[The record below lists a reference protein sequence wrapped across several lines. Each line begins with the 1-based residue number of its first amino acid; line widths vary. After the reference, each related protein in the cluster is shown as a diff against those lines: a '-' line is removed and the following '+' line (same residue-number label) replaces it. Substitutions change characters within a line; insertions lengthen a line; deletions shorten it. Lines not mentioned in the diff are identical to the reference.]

1 MEVVGYFDAVT
12 VRPGDRTRLAVA
24 ADAGTVDVSLVRLG
38 TDAAIAGTVVDSRLA
53 GRYAVHPQ
61 ELAGGS
67 SVVVPDAPHLR
78 VGELLSVSFWVL
90 PTRLAAGAQVLMAKR
105 DATGASWTVSTTP
118 QRHVRLEVVGP
129 DGHRGTAVS
138 ARPLDDWTWY
148 LVGAGYD
155 IGDRALSLAVHR
167 RADAV
172 HGSVVDDVPTTSW
185 AEGRVPDP
193 GTDLPLVI
201 AASAVADG
209 ADGPGPRTTQHFNG
223 KIARPRLYRALLT
236 PAELLADQGLESRHE
251 AIIAAWDFA
260 RDVDSR
266 RVVDTSPHRA
276 HARTVQMPGR
286 AVAGPGWDDTVTG
299 LHDAPDRYDAIH
311 FHDDD
316 LDDAGWEATAE
327 WDVDE
332 DLPSGIYG
340 ARIVGARGEDTVP
353 IVVRPPQGQATAPVL
368 FVAPLFSWLA
378 YGNFRGFQQL
388 EPNASDAGR
397 YIVDHRL
404 NSLYDRHADGSGVT
418 YTSWLR
424 PIVDLRPGHVMRR
437 GTFSGGPTWG
447 PPYGELPHQLSA
459 DLDVL
464 RWLHHEGQAV
474 DVVTDLDVHR
484 EGAALLDRYRV
495 VVSGTHAEYWSAAML
510 DALDA
515 YLGAGGRYLYLSGN
529 GLYWVTGLDP
539 DEGHTIEVRRHG
551 AATAAWHAAPG
562 ESFLS
567 TTGEQGG
574 TWRWRGRAPQRLVGV
589 GFSAEW
595 TSGLAHGCAYE
606 RTPASHDP
614 RVAFAFAGIGD
625 DELIG
630 DIPNPVLVHGAAGY
644 ELDRADHRLGTPRHA
659 LVVATARPRNTEH
672 WQAPV
677 EEQLQPRLRADL
689 TFFETAA
696 GGAVFSTG
704 SVAWAGGLS
713 QGGYDN
719 NVARLTTNVL
729 RRFLDPQP
737 FDGAPI
743 RS

>member
-12 VRPGDRTRLAVA
+12 VRPGDRTRLAVS

-38 TDAAIAGTVVDSRLA
+38 TDEAPDRAADAPVAGSRLA
-53 GRYAVHPQ
+53 GRYAVRRQ
-61 ELAGGS
+61 DLATGS
-67 SVVVPDAPHLR
+67 AVVVPDAPHLR
-78 VGELLSVSFWVL
+78 VGEQLSVSFWML
-90 PTRLAAGAQVLMAKR
+90 PTLLAAGVQVVMAKR
-105 DATGASWTVSTTP
+105 DATGASWAVSTTP
-118 QRHVRLEVVGP
+118 EGHLLLEVVGA
-129 DGHRGTAVS
+129 DGVRGSAVT
-138 ARPLDDWTWY
+138 ARPLDDGTWY
-148 LVGAGYD
+148 LIGAAYD
-155 IGDRALSLAVHR
+155 LGDRLLSLAVHR
-167 RADAV
+167 QADTI
-172 HGSVVDDVPTTSW
+172 HGAVVDDAPVTRW
-185 AEGRVPDP
+185 VEGPAP
-193 GTDLPLVI
+193 ASGADLPLTI
-201 AASAVADG
+201 AASAVPDG
-209 ADGPGPRTTQHFNG
+209 AGYRTTRHFNG
-223 KIARPRLYRALLT
+223 KVARPRLYRAVLT
-236 PAELLADQGLESRHE
+236 PAELLADQGLEPRHE
-251 AIIAAWDFA
+251 AVIGAWDFA
-260 RDVDSR
+260 RDVDTR
-266 RVVDTSPHRA
+266 RVVDTSPHGA
-276 HARTVQMPGR
+276 HGRTVQMPTR
-286 AVAGPGWDDTVTG
+286 AVTGPGWDDTVTG

-316 LDDAGWEATAE
+316 LDDAGWEPTVE
-327 WDVDE
+327 WEVDE
-332 DLPSGIYG
+332 GLPSGIYG
-340 ARIVGARGEDTVP
+340 ARIVGAGEDTVP
-353 IVVRPPQGQATAPVL
+353 IVVRPPDGEATAPVL
-368 FVAPLFSWLA
+368 FVAPVFSWLA

-388 EPNASDAGR
+388 EPNPSAAGR

-404 NSLYDRHADGSGVT
+404 NSLYDRHADGSGVA
-418 YTSWLR
+418 YASWLR
-424 PIVDLRPGHVMRR
+424 PIVDMRPGHVMRR
-437 GTFSGGPTWG
+437 GTFTGGPTWG

-484 EGAALLDRYRV
+484 EGAALLQRYRV

-539 DEGHTIEVRRHG
+539 EEGHTIEVRRHG
-551 AATAAWHAAPG
+551 AATAAWHTAPG

-595 TSGLAHGCAYE
+595 ASGLANGCAYV

-614 RVAFAFAGIGD
+614 RVAFAFEGIGD

-630 DIPNPVLVHGAAGY
+630 DVPNPVLAYGAAGY

-659 LVVATARPRNTEH
+659 LVVATARPTNTEH

-677 EEQLQPRLRADL
+677 EEQLHPRLRADL

-704 SVAWAGGLS
+704 SVAWAGCLAHA
-713 QGGYDN
+713 GYDN
-719 NVARLTTNVL
+719 NVARLTGNVL
-729 RRFLDPQP
+729 RRFLDPEP
-737 FDGAPI
+737 FDCAPI

>member
-1 MEVVGYFDAVT
+1 MEVVGYVDPVS
-12 VRPGDRTRLAVA
+12 VRPGDRARLAVA
-24 ADAGTVDVSLVRLG
+24 AETGTVDVSLVRLG
-38 TDAAIAGTVVDSRLA
+38 TNAAAGAEVRSRLA
-53 GRYAVHPQ
+53 GRYAVQPQ
-61 ELAGGS
+61 ELASGS
-67 SVVVPDAPHLR
+67 AVVVPDAPHLR
-78 VGELLSVSFWVL
+78 VGDVLSASFWVL
-90 PTRLAAGAQVLMAKR
+90 PTLLAAGAQTLMGKR

-118 QRHVRLEVVGP
+118 DRCVRLEVVDP
-129 DGHRGTAVS
+129 DGCRGTAVS
-138 ARPLDDWTWY
+138 TRPLDDWTWY

-155 IGDRALSLAVHR
+155 LHARALSLAVHR
-167 RADAV
+167 RADVV
-172 HGSVVDDVPTTSW
+172 HGTIVDDVPVTSW
-185 AEGRVPDP
+185 EEGEAPAP
-193 GTDLPLVI
+193 GADLPLVI
-201 AASAVADG
+201 AASAVGDG
-209 ADGPGPRTTQHFNG
+209 TRVRTTQHFNG

-236 PAELLADQGLESRHE
+236 PAELQADQGLEARHD
-251 AIIAAWDFA
+251 ATIAAWDFA

-276 HARTVQMPGR
+276 HGRTVQMPTR

-316 LDDAGWEATAE
+316 LDDAGWEATVE
-327 WDVDE
+327 WDVDD

-340 ARIVGARGEDTVP
+340 ARIVGAGHEDTVP
-353 IVVRPPQGQATAPVL
+353 IVVRPPEGTATAPVL

-378 YGNFRGFQQL
+378 YGNFRAFQQL
-388 EPNASDAGR
+388 EPDPSDAGR

-404 NSLYDRHADGSGVT
+404 NSLYDRHADGSGVA
-418 YTSWLR
+418 YASWLR

-464 RWLHHEGQAV
+464 RWLDHIGQAV

-515 YLGAGGRYLYLSGN
+515 YLGTGGRYLYLSGN
-529 GLYWVTGLDP
+529 GLYWVTGVDP

-551 AATAAWHAAPG
+551 AATAAWHTAPG

-595 TSGLAHGCAYE
+595 ASGLAHGCAYE

-614 RVAFAFAGIGD
+614 RVAFAFEGIGD
-625 DELIG
+625 DERIG
-630 DIPNPVLVHGAAGY
+630 DLPNPVLAHGAAGY

-677 EEQLQPRLRADL
+677 EEQLRPRLRADL

-704 SVAWAGGLS
+704 SVAWAGCLPHA
-713 QGGYDN
+713 GYDN

-729 RRFLDPQP
+729 RRFLDPEP
-737 FDGAPI
+737 FDSAPI
-743 RS
+743 RR